1 MTFSRRPLLY
11 IRAANRTTQRAPTV
25 AISTGTVFATT
36 SAAATTHDGRENM
49 GTCRGLDAVTVPPKD
64 LTPGYK
70 AVHPATKNARPAA
83 ISTRI
88 ATATRYAAAM
98 EEGGRQSRDTTPIW
112 GAATIQSTWSLLT
125 VNGLHVRNTHAAVR
139 TTIVARFLVTP
150 FALKATRTLV
160 VKRAVAKVGPMVFTP
175 RAAREMPLLLHPP
188 HFHLPH
194 FHLRLRIQNNGL
206 PQTPPR
212 LQLLQLSKSN
222 TSKRVAV
229 ATTAH

>member
-1 MTFSRRPLLY
+1 MMLGRVVLLALCLSD
-11 IRAANRTTQRAPTV
+11 I
-25 AISTGTVFATT
+25 
-36 SAAATTHDGRENM
+36 
-49 GTCRGLDAVTVPPKD
+49 L
-64 LTPGYK
+64 
-70 AVHPATKNARPAA
+70 PAA
-83 ISTRI
+83 IAVYQGCQPHYTACANCCDINRDCICDNICGGNDPRWPREHGYVEGLGCSYRPPQGPDARI
-88 ATATRYAAAM
+88 QGCPSGYKKCPTC
-98 EEGGRQSRDTTPIW
+98 
-112 GAATIQSTWSLLT
+112 QSTWSLLT

-188 HFHLPH
+188 HFHL
-194 FHLRLRIQNNGL
+194 RLRIQNNGL